1 MPTAYAKV
9 WANGGDEEIHNGCP
23 NNTGNCAGWVY
34 HSTRVAKKWPHKT
47 KYRMRCAKICGGR
60 IQYTPGQNRHPC
72 RSGNNANTISAIHK
86 NEGITDGAHGTVACG
101 WNKVTDSTL
110 RSMSKNSV
118 LTSAGLKDYK
128 GRFMSIYEQLLWG
141 FKRGRHNSGTGYCQR
156 VENLHKD
163 VGGGTCYDKLV
174 KKAGAAVAKQKGIQY
189 CKKFPKDKKCA
200 CINVTK
206 PNFISYCKKN
216 PTLPGCKELIKGIE
230 DFEKAGLKSATGLFG
245 NADCIVPGVCSG
257 DVYEPLTNLQACAN
271 KTAIC
276 NQVLSMDNI
285 QAAAGIKAAQACN
298 IDFAAEQKKKDAQKK
313 EAEEAI
319 KAVKTPDG
327 KKLKPGPV
335 PGEVPGK
342 ESVVPKLPGGI
353 TTVQAGIGG
362 GLLSS
367 LLSFSCLLVIIIVV
381 MSGSRRR
388 R

>member
-1 MPTAYAKV
+1 
-9 WANGGDEEIHNGCP
+9 
-23 NNTGNCAGWVY
+23 
-34 HSTRVAKKWPHKT
+34 
-47 KYRMRCAKICGGR
+47 
-60 IQYTPGQNRHPC
+60 
-72 RSGNNANTISAIHK
+72 
-86 NEGITDGAHGTVACG
+86 
-101 WNKVTDSTL
+101 
-110 RSMSKNSV
+110 MSKNGV

-141 FKRGRHNSGTGYCQR
+141 FKRGRHNSGTGYCER

-163 VGGGTCYDKLV
+163 VGGGTCYDKLI
-174 KKAGAAVAKQKGIQY
+174 KKAGAAVAKQKGIEF

-200 CINVTK
+200 CINVTQ
-206 PNFISYCKKN
+206 PNFIDYCKKN

-245 NADCIVPGVCSG
+245 NADCIVPGVCAG

-298 IDFAAEQKKKDAQKK
+298 IDFAAEQKKKDVQKK

-319 KAVKTPDG
+319 KAVKIPDG
-327 KKLKPGPV
+327 KKLKPGQV
-335 PGEVPGK
+335 PGEVPGE

>member
-23 NNTGNCAGWVY
+23 NDTRNCRGWVY

-47 KYRMRCAKICGGR
+47 SYRMRCAKICGSR
-60 IQYTPGQNRHPC
+60 IQYTQGQNRHPC

-86 NEGITDGAHGTVACG
+86 DEGITDGAHGTVACG
-101 WNKVTDSTL
+101 WKTVTDATL
-110 RSMSKNSV
+110 RSMSKNGV

-141 FKRGRHNSGTGYCQR
+141 FKRGRHNSGTGYCER

-174 KKAGAAVAKQKGIQY
+174 KKAGAAVAKQKGIEY
-189 CKKFPKDKKCA
+189 CKKYPQDKKCA
-200 CINVTK
+200 CINVTQ
-206 PNFISYCKKN
+206 PNFIGYCKKN
-216 PTLPGCKELIKGIE
+216 PTLPGCKDVINGIKE
-230 DFEKAGLKSATGLFG
+230 FEKAGLKSATGLFG
-245 NADCIVPGVCSG
+245 NADCIVPGVCAG

-298 IDFAAEQKKKDAQKK
+298 INFEAEQKKKDAQKK
-313 EAEEAI
+313 SAEEAV
-319 KAVKTPDG
+319 KAAKTPDG
-327 KKLKPGPV
+327 KKLKPGEV
-335 PGEVPGK
+335 PGEAPG
-342 ESVVPKLPGGI
+342 EAVASKLPGGI
-353 TTVQAGIGG
+353 TKVQAGIGG
-362 GLLSS
+362 GLSSS
-367 LLSFSCLLVIIIVV
+367 LLSFSCLLVIIIIVV